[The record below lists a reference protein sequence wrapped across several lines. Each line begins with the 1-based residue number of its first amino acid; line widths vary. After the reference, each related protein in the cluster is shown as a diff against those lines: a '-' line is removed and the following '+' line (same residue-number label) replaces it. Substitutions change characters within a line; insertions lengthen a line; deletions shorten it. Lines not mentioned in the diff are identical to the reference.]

1 MSNAHQRVSGGPG
14 ARLRM
19 TALCFSL
26 LCGSTA
32 YAGDSFV
39 AGAPVPG
46 TDGGY
51 YALPRVVV
59 PVEVSR
65 TKCELKVTAH
75 APLFLP
81 DSAARFRLRI
91 DHDILSS
98 ETLKVT
104 TNERGLLTAVNGEAQ
119 DQTGEVLKQ
128 LVHLYST
135 LSGAKPTRQNNEQD
149 DCAKSNKNDFAYAG
163 LLDPTNTD
171 TRLNSEAKEFLE
183 RYRVKMEIG
192 GLLDGDNKATGNRMP
207 PTDCSEVVCFR
218 AVRPYLVKFTQERSD
233 TIGLPDQVFT
243 LSVIAPDPATVM
255 GIRLD
260 RQLFAKSDIKLS
272 FSEGI
277 LTKFDTSRESEA
289 VSVLKLP
296 LDVAKEILKVP
307 GDLATVRVKEIQS
320 DTSLLQ
326 EQQKLIRAQ
335 IALIEAQQ
343 AAIQASKPSP
353 PPPPQA
359 TGQNSQP

>member
-1 MSNAHQRVSGGPG
+1 MSNAHQRVSGGQAP
-14 ARLRM
+14 RLRAS
-19 TALCFSL
+19 ALWFSL
-26 LCGSTA
+26 ICGSTA

-39 AGAPVPG
+39 ASEPVPG

-51 YALPRVVV
+51 YALPRAVV

-75 APLFLP
+75 EPLFLP

-91 DHDILSS
+91 DHDVLSS
-98 ETLKVT
+98 ETLIVT
-104 TNERGLLTAVNGEAQ
+104 TNERGLLTAVNAKAQ

-135 LSGAKPTRQNNEQD
+135 LSGAKPVTKSDNRKNCATSNE
-149 DCAKSNKNDFAYAG
+149 NDFVYAG

-183 RYRVKMEIG
+183 RYQVKMEIG
-192 GLLDGDNKATGNRMP
+192 GLLGAAQPATGNTVP
-207 PTDCSEVVCFR
+207 AADCSEVVCFR
-218 AVRPYLVKFTQERSD
+218 AVRPYPVKFTQQESH
-233 TIGLPDQVFT
+233 THILPTQVFT

-260 RQLFAKSDIKLS
+260 RQLFALSHIKLS
-272 FSEGI
+272 FTQGI
-277 LTKFDTSRESEA
+277 LTKFDTSKESEA
-289 VSVLKLP
+289 LSVLKLP

-353 PPPPQA
+353 PPPQA